1 MNIREQEEGGVGHG
15 VRIEHRHPPRQ
26 IARKQDKIGHGAD
39 SAAPTADFKI
49 MGDFFGVAKHAAQRI
64 HEEDHLRI
72 SGFIPPLKMEVPGEY
87 ESKKK
92 GAEMTPRLF

>member
-1 MNIREQEEGGVGHG
+1 
-15 VRIEHRHPPRQ
+15 
-26 IARKQDKIGHGAD
+26 
-39 SAAPTADFKI
+39 

-72 SGFIPPLKMEVPGEY
+72 SGFISPLKMEVPGEY

-92 GAEMTPRLF
+92 ARRSLRAFFES